1 MKIKKV
7 DDKPMVIHTKQ
18 KAKLHTHEPKQA
30 AIKGSIVYTVDR
42 DPTKK
47 KADNGKYRKSTVHQ
61 VQKEGMFSKY
71 RKQMKQAGQSI
82 KVKDSSLRNAGMVG
96 GKVMTDQIEG
106 GHEIQ
111 QSAMIMYE
119 ASKPVTGTASRGA
132 ELFKRQVI
140 NQQKRKIK
148 KVEAGKKI
156 AKKGVKGTA
165 KKVAK
170 ESSKKVAKES
180 AKTVAK
186 ETSKVVA
193 KTATTAATTAAGTA
207 VSPGVGTVIGI
218 AAGEVVGEAVAYK
231 MDKQDMTNNVRSRK
245 IKFFLDKMKAQD
257 EQTDSLV
264 KLVKDIFVQKGMF
277 VAKYV
282 AKLVLPILLGLVLL
296 VSVVAIPVVAI
307 VGTIYNSP
315 FAIFLPPLEDGDTVT
330 TVASAYVAD
339 FNREVNELK
348 SNHTGYDDGKI
359 VYVGYEGE
367 GNPSNYYDI
376 LAVYMVKYR
385 LLILGEKEK
394 IRRETE
400 KKELYY
406 LQQESIVDIHDD
418 EFMELHMNLINEA
431 KRIKNISQV
440 QAEELLKNPLNVGA
454 LMVKSGYVDGM
465 VAGATFHSRDVIM
478 SALQFVG
485 LSEDIVFSYNIMV
498 SPNEEIGENGAIV
511 LADCAIN
518 QSPDEVELADI
529 AIRTAKEF
537 NRIFYSEPKTAF
549 MSCSTYGSSEGKEIE
564 KIRRAIK
571 LARDQEPEMIFDG
584 EFQMDTAIIPE
595 INLKKAPN
603 SIIKGD
609 ANVMIFPDL
618 NSGNL
623 VYKTMQRFG
632 NAESYGPIICG
643 LCKPVNDLSRGC
655 SVHDIIGVVSITALQ
670 CKNEE

>member
-30 AIKGSIVYTVDR
+30 AIKGSNVYTVDR

-71 RKQMKQAGQSI
+71 RKQMKQSGQSI
-82 KVKDSSLRNAGMVG
+82 NVKDSSLCNAGTVG

-106 GHEIQ
+106 DQEIQ
-111 QSAMIMYE
+111 QSAMIIYE
-119 ASKPVTGTASRGA
+119 ASKPVTGTASRDA

-257 EQTDSLV
+257 EQTDSLA

-282 AKLVLPILLGLVLL
+282 AK
-296 VSVVAIPVVAI
+296 
-307 VGTIYNSP
+307 
-315 FAIFLPPLEDGDTVT
+315 
-330 TVASAYVAD
+330 
-339 FNREVNELK
+339 
-348 SNHTGYDDGKI
+348 
-359 VYVGYEGE
+359 YE
-367 GNPSNYYDI
+367 
-376 LAVYMVKYR
+376 R
-385 LLILGEKEK
+385 
-394 IRRETE
+394 
-400 KKELYY
+400 
-406 LQQESIVDIHDD
+406 
-418 EFMELHMNLINEA
+418 
-431 KRIKNISQV
+431 
-440 QAEELLKNPLNVGA
+440 
-454 LMVKSGYVDGM
+454 
-465 VAGATFHSRDVIM
+465 
-478 SALQFVG
+478 FVG
-485 LSEDIVFSYNIMV
+485 LVR
-498 SPNEEIGENGAIV
+498 
-511 LADCAIN
+511 C
-518 QSPDEVELADI
+518 
-529 AIRTAKEF
+529 K
-537 NRIFYSEPKTAF
+537 
-549 MSCSTYGSSEGKEIE
+549 
-564 KIRRAIK
+564 RA
-571 LARDQEPEMIFDG
+571 
-584 EFQMDTAIIPE
+584 
-595 INLKKAPN
+595 
-603 SIIKGD
+603 
-609 ANVMIFPDL
+609 
-618 NSGNL
+618 
-623 VYKTMQRFG
+623 
-632 NAESYGPIICG
+632 
-643 LCKPVNDLSRGC
+643 
-655 SVHDIIGVVSITALQ
+655 
-670 CKNEE
+670 

>member
-1 MKIKKV
+1 
-7 DDKPMVIHTKQ
+7 
-18 KAKLHTHEPKQA
+18 
-30 AIKGSIVYTVDR
+30 
-42 DPTKK
+42 
-47 KADNGKYRKSTVHQ
+47 
-61 VQKEGMFSKY
+61 
-71 RKQMKQAGQSI
+71 MKQIIIGDDI
-82 KVKDSSLRNAGMVG
+82 
-96 GKVMTDQIEG
+96 
-106 GHEIQ
+106 
-111 QSAMIMYE
+111 IMNFLNEVCY
-119 ASKPVTGTASRGA
+119 R
-132 ELFKRQVI
+132 
-140 NQQKRKIK
+140 
-148 KVEAGKKI
+148 
-156 AKKGVKGTA
+156 
-165 KKVAK
+165 
-170 ESSKKVAKES
+170 
-180 AKTVAK
+180 
-186 ETSKVVA
+186 
-193 KTATTAATTAAGTA
+193 
-207 VSPGVGTVIGI
+207 VIG
-218 AAGEVVGEAVAYK
+218 
-231 MDKQDMTNNVRSRK
+231 
-245 IKFFLDKMKAQD
+245 
-257 EQTDSLV
+257 
-264 KLVKDIFVQKGMF
+264 KG
-277 VAKYV
+277 ARI
-282 AKLVLPILLGLVLL
+282 VLPESEDDRILEAANIICRDNIADIVL
-296 VSVVAIPVVAI
+296 
-307 VGTIYNSP
+307 
-315 FAIFLPPLEDGDTVT
+315 
-330 TVASAYVAD
+330 
-339 FNREVNELK
+339 
-348 SNHTGYDDGKI
+348 
-359 VYVGYEGE
+359 
-367 GNPSNYYDI
+367 
-376 LAVYMVKYR
+376 
-385 LLILGEKEK
+385 LGEKEK